1 MKQVI
6 YLEVISIDGK
16 DYTVSSCDY
25 SESIADLIA
34 DEILEDDNQEIINH
48 IVDDITNSQ

>member
-6 YLEVISIDGK
+6 YSVVISIDGK

-25 SESIADLIA
+25 SELITELIA
-34 DEILEDDNQEIINH
+34 EKMLENNNQEIINYV
-48 IVDDITNSQ
+48 VDDITDSQ